1 MIVQATTVMCECTLM
16 VLIFIRFLVSTIY
29 NTYCFYYADKSS
41 RIILH
46 DFREVAFRDG
56 ILIFCYKTLLF
67 FSLRAS
73 STLES
78 CLIDC

>member
-16 VLIFIRFLVSTIY
+16 VLIFIIRFLVSTIY
-29 NTYCFYYADKSS
+29 TYCFNYADKSS

-46 DFREVAFRDG
+46 DFKGVEFRDG
-56 ILIFCYKTLLF
+56 ILIFSYKTIVF

-73 STLES
+73 SILES

>member
-29 NTYCFYYADKSS
+29 TYCFYYADKSS

-46 DFREVAFRDG
+46 DFKGVEFRDG
-56 ILIFCYKTLLF
+56 ILIFCYKTLVI

-73 STLES
+73 SILES